1 MRISD
6 WSSDVCSS
14 DLLAS
19 LLALVAAVSFA
30 TGALGIPD
38 RHTWQSMLSS
48 HEAGSDDFWL
58 AAALRAKTA
67 GSPVLLP
74 PERITAS
81 CPHFAAEDEALLRGA
96 GAAPHELATAGFPR
110 AVAIG
115 RA

>member
-6 WSSDVCSS
+6 GSSDVCAS
-14 DLLAS
+14 DL
-19 LLALVAAVSFA
+19 AAVSFA

-74 PERITAS
+74 PARITAS
-81 CPHFAAEDEALLRGA
+81 WQTFAAEDEALLRGA
-96 GAAPHELATAGFPR
+96 GAAQTELAIAHSEAGR
-110 AVAIG
+110 VGKGGGKKG
-115 RA
+115 RS